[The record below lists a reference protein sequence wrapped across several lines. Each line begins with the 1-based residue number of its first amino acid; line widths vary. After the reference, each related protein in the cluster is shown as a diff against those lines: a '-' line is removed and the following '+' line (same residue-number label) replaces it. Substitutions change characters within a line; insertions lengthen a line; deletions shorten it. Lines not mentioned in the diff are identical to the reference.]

1 MLKLGEFYC
10 VVDLTVQSHGLML
23 RESKIQHRVK
33 EENISTFYG
42 HDHLELRRP
51 DVAVPMSEVG
61 KFWFNTEAR
70 TGPATWYL
78 LYPAF
83 MPRAEVEALLKS
95 ETERVVNL
103 HVSMYE
109 KMYNNAKMM
118 ADIVAKGA
126 WEASAHGYN
135 VIIREKK

>member
-10 VVDLTVQSHGLML
+10 VADLTVQSHGLML

-33 EENISTFYG
+33 EENISSFGGQDY
-42 HDHLELRRP
+42 LELRQP
-51 DVAVPMSEVG
+51 DVAVPMSDAG
-61 KFWFNTEAR
+61 KFWFNNEAR

-78 LYPAF
+78 IYPAF
-83 MPRAEVEALLKS
+83 MPRAEVEAMLKS

-118 ADIVAKGA
+118 ADIVAKGE
-126 WEASAHGYN
+126 WQPSAHGFD